1 MTIRHH
7 PDFASLMCC
16 AAGSQPEAFAAVIA
30 SHLSVCADCRAE
42 VGRMEQIGVA
52 LFDALPPA
60 DVVSRAPVVAMR
72 AGEAETAGEVE
83 IDVIEEPRAA
93 QTGDDVRR
101 GDIARGDVPRGDI
114 PRPLVAVL
122 GARLDDLAWSWK
134 GPGIWTHSVPL
145 SEHADGELL
154 LIKVA
159 PGKKMPEHGHNGQ
172 ELTIILRGSYTDN
185 LGTFGVGDVADLDSD
200 VEHTPIACP
209 KEGCICLSA
218 KDGKLRFTGGVARL
232 LQPLIGI

>member
-7 PDFASLMCC
+7 PDFASLMGC

-30 SHLSVCADCRAE
+30 SHLSVCAECRAE

-60 DVVSRAPVVAMR
+60 DVVSSAPVVAMR
-72 AGEAETAGEVE
+72 AGEAETG
-83 IDVIEEPRAA
+83 VIEEPRAA
-93 QTGDDVRR
+93 RTG
-101 GDIARGDVPRGDI
+101 GDGPRGDI
-114 PRPLVAVL
+114 PGPLVAVL

-134 GPGIWTHSVPL
+134 APGIWTHSVPL
-145 SEHADGELL
+145 SVHADGELM

-159 PGKKMPEHGHNGQ
+159 PGKKMPEHGHAGQ
-172 ELTIILRGSYTDN
+172 ELTIILRGSYTDK

-218 KDGKLRFTGGVARL
+218 KDGKLRFTGSVARL

>member
-159 PGKKMPEHGHNGQ
+159 PGDGIKISRGIFLPNSTSFNKHQASFCCCFRFSPPQPLPKLWTPGRKHSPSLQ
-172 ELTIILRGSYTDN
+172 ELPQRQS
-185 LGTFGVGDVADLDSD
+185 
-200 VEHTPIACP
+200 
-209 KEGCICLSA
+209 
-218 KDGKLRFTGGVARL
+218 
-232 LQPLIGI
+232 QPPRWALHPHLPSPCSL

>member
-7 PDFASLMCC
+7 PDFSSLMCC

-30 SHLSVCADCRAE
+30 SHLSVCAECRAE

-60 DVVSRAPVVAMR
+60 DVNANAPVVAMR
-72 AGEAETAGEVE
+72 AGEAETEV
-83 IDVIEEPRAA
+83 IAEPRAA
-93 QTGDDVRR
+93 ETGNVLR
-101 GDIARGDVPRGDI
+101 DVPG
-114 PRPLVAVL
+114 PLVSVL
-122 GARLDDLAWSWK
+122 GAQLDDLPWRWK

-172 ELTIILRGSYTDN
+172 ELTIILRGSYTDK
-185 LGTFGVGDVADLDSD
+185 LGTFSVGDVADLDSD
-200 VEHTPIACP
+200 IEHTPVACP

-218 KDGKLRFTGGVARL
+218 RDGKLRFKSGLARL
-232 LQPLIGI
+232 MQPLIGI

>member
-7 PDFASLMCC
+7 PDLASLMCC

-30 SHLSVCADCRAE
+30 SHLSVCADCRAD

-52 LFDALPPA
+52 LFDDLPPA
-60 DVVSRAPVVAMR
+60 DVVSSAPVVAMR
-72 AGEAETAGEVE
+72 AGEAETGVNE
-83 IDVIEEPRAA
+83 DLHAA
-93 QTGDDVRR
+93 QS
-101 GDIARGDVPRGDI
+101 GDVPHGDI
-114 PRPLVAVL
+114 PGPLVALL

-134 GPGIWTHSVPL
+134 GPGIWIYSVPL

-154 LIKVA
+154 LFKVA
-159 PGKKMPEHGHNGQ
+159 PGKQMPEHGHTGQ
-172 ELTIILRGSYTDN
+172 ELTIILRGSYTDK

-218 KDGKLRFTGGVARL
+218 KDGKLRFKSGIARL